1 VSECD
6 FLHQEYA
13 VYQGTDSYFE
23 WLEKYVIKLLSASK
37 PVESPDSAGATTN
50 TASDEIR
57 SNDVCDYCTHGV
69 GHCTEPCRG
78 CSSFT
83 GRKLRA

>member
-1 VSECD
+1 MSECD

-37 PVESPDSAGATTN
+37 PVESPDSADATTN
-50 TASDEIR
+50 TASTPCPYHEEEGLMCLI
-57 SNDVCDYCTHGV
+57 NVCEKCGPS
-69 GHCTEPCRG
+69 PCQLSARR
-78 CSSFT
+78 T
-83 GRKLRA
+83 